1 MKPADFYNLS
11 AAFYKRV
18 QKDPVLH
25 PLFPGKSVRCATEEL
40 SAFLVQHFGGP
51 SEDTQHRWWVSLR
64 ESHARFKIG
73 PKERDAWLRI
83 MFQTLEEQPHLAHL
97 RGFFEQTSAY
107 LIGLPSSVPPEIEKM
122 DAAVA
127 SVRRGEIP
135 PPVANR
141 SVSVGLLALMIR
153 GRNHAL
159 LAHVREQLIADPSLV
174 NERYGGR
181 TLLQEAVATGNLALV
196 ELLLDLGADL
206 NAGTHPALYSL
217 ANECPTGGGPLVL
230 TLVSRGADVN
240 AAKNVKRCTPLHMA
254 ARRGNLEI
262 AEALLDCGADIEAR
276 DSRGDTPLQ
285 RALNCRK
292 PRMAELL
299 LSRGA
304 HHVTR

>member
-1 MKPADFYNLS
+1 MSQAFHNLS

-18 QKDPVLH
+18 QQDPVLR

-51 SEDTQHRWWVSLR
+51 PEATQHRWWVSLR

-83 MFQTLEEQPHLAHL
+83 MFQTLDEQHLGHL
-97 RGFFEQTSAY
+97 RDFFEQTSAY
-107 LIGLPSSVPPEIEKM
+107 LVGLPSDVPPEIEQM
-122 DAAVA
+122 DGAVA
-127 SVRRGEIP
+127 AIRRGEIP
-135 PPVANR
+135 PNVANR
-141 SVSVGLLALMIR
+141 SVSVGLLGLMMR
-153 GRNHAL
+153 SRHDTL
-159 LAHVREQLIADPSLV
+159 LAHVRERLIADPSLV

-181 TLLQEAVATGNLALV
+181 TLLQEAVGTGNLALV

-217 ANECPTGGGPLVL
+217 ANECLAGGAVIVRLLIG
-230 TLVSRGADVN
+230 RGADVN
-240 AAKNVKRCTPLHMA
+240 ACQNVKRCTPLHMA

-262 AEALLDCGADIEAR
+262 AEALLDCGAHIDAR

-285 RALNCRK
+285 RAFNCRK
-292 PRMAELL
+292 PRMAEMLIA
-299 LSRGA
+299 RGA
-304 HHVTR
+304 RHATR